1 MINPITNLNFSF
13 SGLKTS
19 VLYFLRSAQEKDS
32 DFIKKNLYDL
42 CASIQAAIVS
52 VLVEKVKTA
61 VKQTGLK
68 QVVLGGG
75 VSANSGL
82 RIALENFD
90 VELFLPPL
98 PYTTDNAAM
107 IAMAGYLKFKKGL
120 LADLASEPKART
132 SI

>member
-1 MINPITNLNFSF
+1 L
-13 SGLKTS
+13 G
-19 VLYFLRSAQEKDS
+19 
-32 DFIKKNLYDL
+32 
-42 CASIQAAIVS
+42 ASIQGAIVAI
-52 VLVEKVKTA
+52 LVQKVKTA

-82 RIALENFD
+82 RKALENCD

-107 IAMAGYLKFKKGL
+107 IAMAGYLKYNEGTL
-120 LADLASEPKART
+120 DTLSSEPKARM